1 MDSEH
6 HYYNRRKEDT
16 RERILEPHVVTI
28 HKTETGFG
36 FNVRGQVRRESCVY
50 VYPEDS
56 SLFPVEGERGRQPE
70 VNQRRTVRASP
81 AHLGRASW
89 RRSGGGR
96 GIQGGQDP

>member
-36 FNVRGQVRRESCVY
+36 FNVRGQVGNKEFCISRARGKQFFPCRRLVKEA
-50 VYPEDS
+50 
-56 SLFPVEGERGRQPE
+56 
-70 VNQRRTVRASP
+70 T
-81 AHLGRASW
+81 
-89 RRSGGGR
+89 
-96 GIQGGQDP
+96 